1 MFNQKREKCTE
12 EIKLHLGEKLKTDL
26 KELAA
31 LKGHDSLSPFIRQIL
46 REFIYGKL
54 SPHRDL
60 LAGTVRDE

>member
-1 MFNQKREKCTE
+1 MKRREKCIADT
-12 EIKLHLGEKLKTDL
+12 KVYLGEKLKSDL

-31 LKGHDSLSPFIRQIL
+31 VKGHDSLSPFIRQIL
-46 REFIYGKL
+46 REFVYGKL

>member
-1 MFNQKREKCTE
+1 MVNRKREKCTE
-12 EIKLHLGEKLKTDL
+12 EIKLHLGEKLKADL